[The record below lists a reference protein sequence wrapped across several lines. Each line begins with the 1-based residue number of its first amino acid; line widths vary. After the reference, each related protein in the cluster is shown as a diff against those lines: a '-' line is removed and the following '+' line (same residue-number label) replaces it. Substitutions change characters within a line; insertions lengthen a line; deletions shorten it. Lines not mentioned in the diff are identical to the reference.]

1 MLKIGYVF
9 FVALFL
15 LNSRILPQ
23 ADTLYYGVIEKD
35 TLYYILSNRS
45 LMILSSNGNGN
56 FYLQDIKHG
65 NFNGNTRLSV
75 NEKYILLHHQDS
87 VHLYNKNSPFGF
99 IAKSK
104 FPFTIKTI
112 WPFGN
117 DFVFMT
123 NTLVKIIGLTGDSI
137 KVKNDSVTSAQDQ
150 LVSDPYFL
158 KSGKIYKYLEG
169 FGYYQVYMLE
179 EAISALAVYKNK
191 MVYHT
196 WRQSSPSA
204 PPQECNLEGR
214 LFQEPNFPNYF
225 VYETWGLNQYYTYA
239 LPIYAV
245 SDRYIEFGLFEDPN
259 TELIYNYSPVLLCI
273 SFSSDTSLTVTDRYI
288 FKLSRKLEYS
298 NSVTSPATFQ
308 KINVI
313 TNIIKE
319 NFLESDFVLSQNY
332 PNPFNP
338 STRIQYQVAS
348 GSHVTLKVY
357 DVLGNEVATLVDE
370 FKPAGSYEIEFNSAS
385 SIKHL
390 TSGIYYYRLKA
401 GKFIQTKK
409 MIYLK

>member
-1 MLKIGYVF
+1 MLKIGYIF
-9 FVALFL
+9 FVAVFLFS
-15 LNSRILPQ
+15 SRIFPQ
-23 ADTLYYGVIEKD
+23 ADTVYYNVIEKD
-35 TLYYILSNRS
+35 TLYYTLSNRS

-56 FYLQDIKHG
+56 FYLQDIKYG

-87 VHLYNKNSPFGF
+87 VYLYNKDNPFGF

-104 FPFTIKTI
+104 IPFTVKTI

-117 DFVFMT
+117 DFVLMT
-123 NTLVKIIGLTGDSI
+123 NTLVKIVDLTGDSI
-137 KVKNDSVTSAQDQ
+137 KVKNDSVTSAQN
-150 LVSDPYFL
+150 LFVSYPYFIE
-158 KSGKIYKYLEG
+158 SRKIYKYLEG
-169 FGYYQVYMLE
+169 FGYYQVYILE
-179 EAISALAVYKNK
+179 EAISALTVYKNK

-214 LFQEPNFPNYF
+214 VFQEPNFPNYF
-225 VYETWGLNQYYTYA
+225 VYEMWGLNQYYTYA
-239 LPIYAV
+239 LPIYSV
-245 SDRYIEFGLFEDPN
+245 SDRYIEFGLQE
-259 TELIYNYSPVLLCI
+259 TELIYNYSLVLFCI

-298 NSVTSPATFQ
+298 NSVTSPAVFQ

-319 NFLESDFVLSQNY
+319 SFLESDFVLCQNY

-338 STRIQYQVAS
+338 STKISWHSPVSSWQ
-348 GSHVTLKVY
+348 TLKVY
-357 DVLGNEVATLVDE
+357 DVLGNEVATLVNGHQAAGNYEVE
-370 FKPAGSYEIEFNSAS
+370 FSAS
-385 SIKHL
+385 SAIGNL
-390 TSGIYYYRLKA
+390 ASGIYFYQLKS
-401 GKFIQTKK
+401 GDFIETKK
-409 MIYLK
+409 MILLR